1 MRITLG
7 EFQDNFKYEILN
19 QQIVWKHSNVAMWVQ
34 SFSQTKVCSWEAVAQ
49 LSCSKTMPS
58 WCRYINERDGIGL
71 HYSLSNRVPLYARKS
86 HRLPFY
92 YCRCL
97 QNCHPILYKKWL
109 STALKR
115 NIELFYR
122 TIIHGFTFDVIKTKP
137 CHCLH
142 KAKAKISSKR
152 KEIFRFSF
160 ACFVYFVYFCHQYV
174 NLITM
179 IFWQDK
185 N

>member
-1 MRITLG
+1 MWRCEFNRFRKRRFVHEKRLRSYPAVKLCRLG
-7 EFQDNFKYEILN
+7 VDISMKG
-19 QQIVWKHSNVAMWVQ
+19 
-34 SFSQTKVCSWEAVAQ
+34 
-49 LSCSKTMPS
+49 
-58 WCRYINERDGIGL
+58 DGIGL

-137 CHCLH
+137 CHWLH

-179 IFWQDK
+179 IF
-185 N
+185 

>member
-1 MRITLG
+1 
-7 EFQDNFKYEILN
+7 
-19 QQIVWKHSNVAMWVQ
+19 
-34 SFSQTKVCSWEAVAQ
+34 
-49 LSCSKTMPS
+49 MPS

-92 YCRCL
+92 YWRCL

-152 KEIFRFSF
+152 KEIFRFSL

-179 IFWQDK
+179 IF
-185 N
+185 